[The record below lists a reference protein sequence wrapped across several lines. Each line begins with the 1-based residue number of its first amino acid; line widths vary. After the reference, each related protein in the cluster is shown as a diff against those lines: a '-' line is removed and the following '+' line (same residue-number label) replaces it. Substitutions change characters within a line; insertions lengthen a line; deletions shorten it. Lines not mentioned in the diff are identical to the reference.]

1 MDIKPLHTTVEK
13 TIQIKNGTVIMES
26 HSGFPFNDSNLY
38 LIAPNGAIIWK
49 AEKPEPKTLFSKVKL
64 NDDMT
69 LSTFTISGQLCE
81 INMDTGKI
89 ISSTSFK

>member
-1 MDIKPLHTTVEK
+1 MEIKPLHTTVEK

-26 HSGFPFNDSNLY
+26 HSGFPFTDSNLY
-38 LIAPNGAIIWK
+38 LVGANGGIIWK
-49 AEKPEPKTLFSKVKL
+49 AEKPDPKTLFSKVKL

-69 LSTFTISGQLCE
+69 LSTFTISGQLCD

>member
-26 HSGFPFNDSNLY
+26 HSGFPFSDSNLY
-38 LIAPNGAIIWK
+38 LIGPNGLIIWK

>member
-1 MDIKPLHTTVEK
+1 MVEK

-26 HSGFPFNDSNLY
+26 HSGFPFSDSNLY
-38 LIAPNGAIIWK
+38 LIAPNGTIIWK

-89 ISSTSFK
+89 ISSTSFR

>member
-26 HSGFPFNDSNLY
+26 HSGFPFSDSNLY
-38 LIAPNGAIIWK
+38 LIAPNGTIIWK

-89 ISSTSFK
+89 ISSTSFR

>member
-1 MDIKPLHTTVEK
+1 MEIKPLYTTVEK
-13 TIQIKNGTVIMES
+13 TIQIRNGTVIMES
-26 HSGFPFNDSNLY
+26 HSGFPFTDCNLY
-38 LIAPNGAIIWK
+38 LVGPNGVIIWK
-49 AEKPEPKTLFSKVKL
+49 AEKPDPKTLFSKVRL

-69 LSTFTISGQLCE
+69 LSTFTISGQLCD

>member
-1 MDIKPLHTTVEK
+1 MQINPLHTTVEK
-13 TIQIKNGTVIMES
+13 TIQIKNGNVVMES
-26 HSGFPFNDSNLY
+26 HSGFPPNDSNLY
-38 LIAPNGAIIWK
+38 LLGANGSIIWK
-49 AEKPEPKTLFSKVKL
+49 AEKPDPKTLFSKVKL

-81 INMDTGKI
+81 LNIETGKI

>member
-1 MDIKPLHTTVEK
+1 MEIQPLHTTVEK
-13 TIQIKNGTVIMES
+13 TIQIKNGNVVMES
-26 HSGFPFNDSNLY
+26 YSGFPVNESNLY
-38 LIAPNGAIIWK
+38 LVGANGGIIWK
-49 AEKPEPKTLFSKVKL
+49 AEKPDPKTLFSKVKL

-81 INMDTGKI
+81 LNIETGKI

>member
-26 HSGFPFNDSNLY
+26 HSGFPFSDSNLY
-38 LIAPNGAIIWK
+38 LIAPNGTIIWK